1 MFGESILI
9 VGAHFDDAEL
19 GVGGVAAKLAGQGK
33 KVYKLTLTDN
43 VTKSR
48 HLDLDIPYFSSLEG
62 SEAAAKELGIK
73 EIPFDPQPCNG
84 LIYSTSLMQRLESVV
99 FENNIETIFFHF
111 HADLNQDHIAASELC
126 KTAGRHCRNILM
138 YQSNLYV
145 LPESFYPTIYVDI
158 SAQLHKKIAALR
170 CYQPE
175 HNRFA
180 SLFECTIKR
189 NEVWGYQARC
199 AAAEAF
205 HPVKITI

>member
-1 MFGESILI
+1 MFGDSILI

-19 GVGGVAAKLAGQGK
+19 GAGGTAAKFVSQGK
-33 KVYKLTLTDN
+33 EVYKLTLTDN

-48 HLDLDIPYFSSLEG
+48 HMDLDIPYSSSLEG
-62 SEAAAKELGIK
+62 SKAAAKQLGMK
-73 EIPFDPQPCNG
+73 EIPFDPQSCNG
-84 LIYSTSLMQRLESVV
+84 LTYSTELMQKLESIV
-99 FENNIETIFFHF
+99 FEINADTILFHF
-111 HADLNQDHIAASELC
+111 HADLNQDHLAASELC

-145 LPESFYPTIYVDI
+145 LPEPFYPTVYVDV
-158 SAQLHKKIAALR
+158 SAQLEKKIAALR